1 MWSPT
6 PARAT
11 ATESTA
17 TAKAAE
23 STATAKTT
31 ATETATTPPTS
42 VPAVGLRHRHRPQQV
57 QTAATATSTTSPA
70 QSGENEEDDE
80 QQEDERAKRGG
91 YCDRA
96 GRRFAILDSR
106 HRSAVESDVELARES
121 IGDLGDNEKKPA
133 AVVALNEIR
142 RGGASNVPR
151 DAVGDEPLHPSSSRY
166 ADSSLTIAGCF
177 LRNEKDYDAG
187 IFGRITGT
195 RCRAHAPL
203 SADPEGDVSHVAA
216 SQIPHRDDG
225 DLATGFRANFKRD
238 PVDPVDDR
246 LIENAGSVYDD
257 FSRRGAVSPRRSRNL
272 DLLIGSEKKGKE
284 KGQFSSRTGDGD
296 RK

>member
-1 MWSPT
+1 M
-6 PARAT
+6 
-11 ATESTA
+11 TEA
-17 TAKAAE
+17 LL
-23 STATAKTT
+23 
-31 ATETATTPPTS
+31 ET
-42 VPAVGLRHRHRPQQV
+42 
-57 QTAATATSTTSPA
+57 
-70 QSGENEEDDE
+70 
-80 QQEDERAKRGG
+80 
-91 YCDRA
+91 
-96 GRRFAILDSR
+96 LDSLAR
-106 HRSAVESDVELARES
+106 RAAQAEGLQVAWIELKRQGGSNVFRVFIEREDGSASLADCERLTHRLGLLLDVEDP
-121 IGDLGDNEKKPA
+121 I
-133 AVVALNEIR
+133 
-142 RGGASNVPR
+142 
-151 DAVGDEPLHPSSSRY
+151 
-166 ADSSLTIAGCF
+166 DSAYVLEVSTPGLDRP

-203 SADPEGDVSHVAA
+203 SADLEGDVSHVAA

-246 LIENAGSVYDD
+246 LIENAGSVYDG